1 MKNLF
6 LGTIILLLSS
16 CGWQLRNSQLVPE
29 DFGSLHL
36 STVDSHSPLI
46 QALTRALKASDIDLV
61 DNTAGAAYS
70 LVIVDVRKNRRT
82 GTVNASA
89 RVAEYQLNVEVD
101 FLITKP
107 DGTPLTPLS
116 TASVER
122 SYEFSEQDIL
132 SSDTEERILRDSMHK
147 EVVRQILNHLRA
159 VANRASVPHG
169 SKERIGQ

>member
-6 LGTIILLLSS
+6 LATMILLLSA
-16 CGWQLRNSQLVPE
+16 CGWQLRNSQMVPE
-29 DFGSLHL
+29 DFGRLYL
-36 STVDSHSPLI
+36 STIDSHSPLI
-46 QALTRALKASDIDLV
+46 QALTRALKASHIDLV
-61 DNTAGAAYS
+61 DNTASAAFS

-89 RVAEYQLNVEVD
+89 RVAEYQLNEEVD
-101 FLITKP
+101 FLIAGP
-107 DGTPLTPLS
+107 DGTHLTPLS

-132 SSDTEERILRDSMHK
+132 SSDTEERTLRDSMHK

-159 VANRASVPHG
+159 VANRANVPQG
-169 SKERIGQ
+169 SKDRLGQ

>member
-6 LGTIILLLSS
+6 LGTIILLLSA
-16 CGWQLRNSQLVPE
+16 CGWQLRHSQLVPQ

-36 STVDSHSPLI
+36 STIDSHSPLI
-46 QALTRALKASDIDLV
+46 QVLTRALKASDIDLV
-61 DNTAGAAYS
+61 DNTANAAYS
-70 LVIVDVRKNRRT
+70 LVILDVRKNRRT

-89 RVAEYQLNVEVD
+89 RVAEYQLNEEVD
-101 FLITKP
+101 FLITKS
-107 DGTPLTPLS
+107 DGTPLSPLS

-132 SSDTEERILRDSMHK
+132 SSDTEEKTLRNSMHK

-159 VANRASVPHG
+159 VANRMNVAQS
-169 SKERIGQ
+169 SKDGIGQ